1 MKYFQNISNLWGNV
15 LTALGN
21 TVYISLIAIV
31 LGTILGIAMGVVL
44 TYCKKRWQWLFR
56 IYVDIMRGLPVLVT
70 IFVVYYFVNAVLK
83 MFFGFQM
90 QQNTAGAV
98 ALTMFSAA
106 QMTELT
112 RGALQAIPKGQ
123 IEAGRAIGLT
133 FPQIF
138 FNILL
143 PQAVVQM
150 IPPWINSA
158 TEMIKAST
166 LLGMIGVL
174 DLLLVTRQI
183 VAKYGEALV
192 YYLIIG
198 VFYFAINTLIEYAG
212 KKLSK
217 KLEKEQVLT
226 ALSQN
231 IQLAAIIQPSSEK
244 KPDKIR
250 KLVDIQANVAAGKGI
265 GYERWAKKFNLKNWS
280 QTLCLLQEKKLLS
293 EDALYQRIAELQTQH
308 DDALAVVKDLDARM
322 VSLKELRGH
331 LVVYRQYKPLA
342 QKHQT
347 VRNPAKF
354 KEQHRAEFAVYEA
367 ACAYF
372 KANGLRTLPDLKKLD
387 AEYQT
392 LSSEKNGFYTRYKK
406 AQIELRELRTA
417 QQNVEAFFRKEERS
431 HAVPQQEVK

>member
-31 LGTILGIAMGVVL
+31 LGTVLGIAMGVVL

-83 MFFGFQM
+83 MLFGVQM
-90 QQNTAGAV
+90 EQNTAGAV
-98 ALTMFSAA
+98 ALTMFAAA

-183 VAKYGEALV
+183 VTKYGEALV

-217 KLEKEQVLT
+217 KLNYLQK
-226 ALSQN
+226 
-231 IQLAAIIQPSSEK
+231 
-244 KPDKIR
+244 
-250 KLVDIQANVAAGKGI
+250 
-265 GYERWAKKFNLKNWS
+265 AK
-280 QTLCLLQEKKLLS
+280 
-293 EDALYQRIAELQTQH
+293 R
-308 DDALAVVKDLDARM
+308 
-322 VSLKELRGH
+322 
-331 LVVYRQYKPLA
+331 
-342 QKHQT
+342 
-347 VRNPAKF
+347 
-354 KEQHRAEFAVYEA
+354 
-367 ACAYF
+367 
-372 KANGLRTLPDLKKLD
+372 
-387 AEYQT
+387 
-392 LSSEKNGFYTRYKK
+392 
-406 AQIELRELRTA
+406 
-417 QQNVEAFFRKEERS
+417 
-431 HAVPQQEVK
+431 

>member
-21 TVYISLIAIV
+21 TVYISLISIV

-83 MFFGFQM
+83 MFFGVQM
-90 QQNTAGAV
+90 EQNTAGAV
-98 ALTMFSAA
+98 ALTMFAAA

-192 YYLIIG
+192 YCLIIG

-217 KLEKEQVLT
+217 KLNYLQK
-226 ALSQN
+226 
-231 IQLAAIIQPSSEK
+231 
-244 KPDKIR
+244 
-250 KLVDIQANVAAGKGI
+250 
-265 GYERWAKKFNLKNWS
+265 AK
-280 QTLCLLQEKKLLS
+280 
-293 EDALYQRIAELQTQH
+293 R
-308 DDALAVVKDLDARM
+308 
-322 VSLKELRGH
+322 
-331 LVVYRQYKPLA
+331 
-342 QKHQT
+342 
-347 VRNPAKF
+347 
-354 KEQHRAEFAVYEA
+354 
-367 ACAYF
+367 
-372 KANGLRTLPDLKKLD
+372 
-387 AEYQT
+387 
-392 LSSEKNGFYTRYKK
+392 
-406 AQIELRELRTA
+406 
-417 QQNVEAFFRKEERS
+417 
-431 HAVPQQEVK
+431 